1 MVMVPFYCAVA
12 ALFIG
17 IFGGFCARCYQISN
31 GKNFPYILK
40 ISALNIVENSRTAFC
55 LPFLVVFSYKF
66 RRMLLDILI
75 HEAEENYTVSIS
87 DTDKESL
94 INVLLEK
101 VSVYDITKIAISLSC
116 FYFINL
122 DRIAN
127 STMRSVSETTQNKTM
142 TFKLWKSSF
151 WKGLSFYKRNTFAQ
165 TIFCL

>member
-1 MVMVPFYCAVA
+1 MMIPFYYAVA
-12 ALFIG
+12 ALLIG
-17 IFGGFCARCYQISN
+17 ILGGFCARCYQISN
-31 GKNFPYILK
+31 GRNFPYVLK
-40 ISALNIVENSRTAFC
+40 ISALNVAQNSRTAFF

-75 HEAEENYTVSIS
+75 REAEENYTVSIS

-101 VSVYDITKIAISLSC
+101 VSVYDITKIAINLSC
-116 FYFINL
+116 FYFVNL

-127 STMRSVSETTQNKTM
+127 STMRTVSETAQSKTV
-142 TFKLWKSSF
+142 TFNLRKSSF
-151 WKGLSFYKRNTFAQ
+151 WKGLSFYKRNAFAR